1 MWPAEKEKHDSK
13 RREFD
18 MYEEEVMELLKAAA
32 VRSMR
37 LDPSALTPETNLK
50 EEFDAKSANF
60 VQIIGEL
67 EDEYEVEIDFM
78 KFRDAGTIGAQAV
91 YVANML

>member
-1 MWPAEKEKHDSK
+1 M
-13 RREFD
+13 FD
-18 MYEEEVMELLKAAA
+18 EVVDLLKAAA

-37 LDPSALTPETNLK
+37 VDPASLTLETNLK

-78 KFRDAGTIGAQAV
+78 KFRDAGTIGAQAT
-91 YVANML
+91 YVADML